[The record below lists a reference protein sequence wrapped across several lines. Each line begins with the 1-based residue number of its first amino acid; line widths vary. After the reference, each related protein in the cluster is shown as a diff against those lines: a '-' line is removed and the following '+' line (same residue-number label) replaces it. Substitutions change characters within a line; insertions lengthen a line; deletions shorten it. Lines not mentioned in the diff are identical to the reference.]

1 MSCGQWICADRNEE
15 KTHCGGVSH
24 NLIKIPCYD
33 VTWIREWERKNVK
46 KIEILVVEDEPKLA
60 QTLADFLKIQNYEV
74 QNAMDGETALDMFR
88 ENKQNIDLILL
99 DLMLPDISGYTVLKE
114 IRKLSEVPVIILSAR
129 SAVVDQMSGFEK
141 GADDYITKPFTLGL
155 VKLHIEAVLKRAG
168 KMRSMLE
175 YRDLRVDLSGQLV
188 YRKDQ
193 LMETT
198 RKEFDLLVYFIEHV
212 GIALPRNMI
221 LDAVWEYDYT
231 GDVRTIDTLVKQLR
245 KKLGEECNY
254 IRTVYGV
261 GYIFGEDPHE
271 TEGKM

>member
-1 MSCGQWICADRNEE
+1 M
-15 KTHCGGVSH
+15 
-24 NLIKIPCYD
+24 
-33 VTWIREWERKNVK
+33 K
-46 KIEILVVEDEPKLA
+46 KIEILIVEDEPKLA
-60 QTLADFLKIQNYEV
+60 QTLADFLRIQNYEV
-74 QNAMDGETALDMFR
+74 LHAIDGGKALDSFR
-88 ENKQNIDLILL
+88 ENKKKIDLVLL

-155 VKLHIEAVLKRAG
+155 VKFHIEAVLKRAG

-175 YRDLRVDLSGQLV
+175 YKELRADLSRQLV
-188 YRKDQ
+188 YCRDQ

-198 RKEFDLLVYFIEHV
+198 RKEFDLLVYFMEHV
-212 GIALPRNMI
+212 GIVLPRNMI

-271 TEGKM
+271 ADRKV